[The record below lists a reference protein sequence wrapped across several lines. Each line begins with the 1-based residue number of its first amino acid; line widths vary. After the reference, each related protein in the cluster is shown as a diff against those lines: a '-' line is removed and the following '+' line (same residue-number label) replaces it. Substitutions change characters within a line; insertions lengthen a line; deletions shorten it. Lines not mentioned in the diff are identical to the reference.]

1 MDLKLNYKLA
11 KIISVIFILLLI
23 AFFLGVPYLENAS
36 IEENTT
42 LLNSFESKGNVSSIM
57 ASEDFENLPHLIKK
71 YLQKTIKDRNKSPK
85 VCTVNYVGKI
95 RNNHNSEWIET
106 NSTLNL
112 STISPAFIEISDI
125 YENNPIWERTTNTYI
140 NGLASTETK
149 LLSSITLNSFVGIKL
164 NRSYLVLYL
173 IESIFAPTSL
183 LPNINVQWKY
193 NSNNSVTAIIWD
205 KNVEASAVF
214 YFNDKNEVVKI
225 TSTDRFMPG
234 KNDYS
239 KEDFTM
245 YLANYKDVG
254 TYIIPTYFEF
264 EWNLAN
270 RDFTFGRFQIKDVL
284 YK

>member
-1 MDLKLNYKLA
+1 MNYKLV
-11 KIISVIFILLLI
+11 KIISVLFILLLI
-23 AFFLGVPYLENAS
+23 AFFLGVPYLENTS

-57 ASEDFENLPHLIKK
+57 VSEDFENLPYLIKK
-71 YLQKTIKDRNKSPK
+71 YLQRTIKNKNNSPK
-85 VCTVNYVGKI
+85 VCTINYFGKI
-95 RNNHNSEWIET
+95 RNNQNSEWIET
-106 NSTLNL
+106 NSTLYL